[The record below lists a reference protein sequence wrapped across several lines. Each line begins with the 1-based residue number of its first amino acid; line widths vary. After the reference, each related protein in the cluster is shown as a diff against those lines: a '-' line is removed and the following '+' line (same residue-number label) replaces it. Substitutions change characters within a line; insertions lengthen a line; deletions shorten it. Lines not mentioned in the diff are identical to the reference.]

1 MTPLLHMHFSCHGL
15 KLPMCFCHENILQ
28 EFEHTQA
35 LRLRSRTFNMRPLC
49 NIFLHRVTF
58 HVLADEFFSRHW
70 NRGALGLSWIS
81 RTSSKTDY
89 GTRNE
94 LRIPFPLL
102 EIHFTEK
109 KPTRTG
115 YQVNYPWCYSQALPF
130 KNDQDRYVE
139 GKSCMGYKRQEH
151 LTMNDRNE
159 IPTMCTV

>member
-1 MTPLLHMHFSCHGL
+1 MYSGVCTICRLLRCESVVKWGRSGSYRIQLEGSKSRGLSSLTRLCMTPLLHMHFSCHGL

-35 LRLRSRTFNMRPLC
+35 LRLRSRTFNMCPLC

-58 HVLADEFFSRHW
+58 HVLADEFLPRNW
-70 NRGALGLSWIS
+70 NRGALGLSWS
-81 RTSSKTDY
+81 SQTSSKTDY

-109 KPTRTG
+109 KPTRTS
-115 YQVNYPWCYSQALPF
+115 Y
-130 KNDQDRYVE
+130 
-139 GKSCMGYKRQEH
+139 
-151 LTMNDRNE
+151 
-159 IPTMCTV
+159 